1 MTQLSIKEHF
11 AITHDFFTEN
21 PLADDSLKRFVNQK
35 EPLKK
40 LLNSLEMRQN
50 CGIIGDFG
58 SGKSSFLR
66 KIEAE
71 LTNQGKFA
79 KYFQVT
85 LPIDDFNR
93 TRLVF
98 LRSTLRNLLELIDE
112 NQDLKKNFDP
122 ELLITET
129 HRFEFSITLEDYN
142 KEIRK
147 LGGEIAGS
155 AKFNLLSMMMSPE
168 LKAAIKAET
177 GSETSEKGSILMP
190 VHNEYTLLQSI
201 FMLAKKLENPV
212 ILLIDEF
219 DKIGREDLSSAQWD
233 RQLMQVLELSR
244 ELMNSEKLLFV
255 FSLQKE
261 LYQKLQKARQ
271 GIGDISLLGLIQS
284 YEKLNDFDLDFA
296 FEIVEKSLQY
306 AHYQKRRTTLYPDEI
321 VKAVHRDTQGKVRLF
336 VHDLIELIQQA
347 YFDDK
352 QQIDKEVF
360 VKCLRKKW
368 DDMPEAEFESH
379 LQKFF
384 EGIE

>member
-1 MTQLSIKEHF
+1 MSKKNIKEF
-11 AITHDFFTEN
+11 FGCERDFFTEN
-21 PLADDSLKRFVNQK
+21 PLADDNLKRFVNQK
-35 EPLKK
+35 EPLNR
-40 LLNSLEMRQN
+40 LLISLEMRQN

-66 KIEAE
+66 KLESE
-71 LTNQGKFA
+71 LIGQGQFA

-85 LPIDDFNR
+85 LPIDDFSR
-93 TRLVF
+93 TRLIF
-98 LRSTLRNLLELIDE
+98 LRSVLRNLLELISE
-112 NQDLKKNFDP
+112 NDDLKKNFDP
-122 ELLITET
+122 ELLLIEE
-129 HRFEFSITLEDYN
+129 HRFEFSITLEDYD
-142 KEIRK
+142 KEINK
-147 LGGEIAGS
+147 LGGEISGS
-155 AKFNLLSMMMSPE
+155 AKLNLLSMMMSPE

-177 GSETSEKGSILMP
+177 GRENAEKGSIFMP

-201 FMLAKKLENPV
+201 FMLASKLEIPV

-219 DKIGREDLSSAQWD
+219 DKIGREDISSPQWD
-233 RQLMQVLELSR
+233 KQLMQVLELSR
-244 ELMNSEKLLFV
+244 VLMNSEKLLFV

-306 AHYQKRRTTLYPDEI
+306 AHYQKGRTTLYPDEI

-347 YFDDK
+347 YFDEK
-352 QQIDKEVF
+352 QHIDKEVF

-368 DDMPEAEFESH
+368 DDLPEAEFEAH
-379 LQKFF
+379 LQKLV